1 MGGNK
6 KREKSQKRKKSSTTD
21 QNEKGLKQQRQGSNS
36 KDDVTVSDILSQT
49 HYVLY
54 PSESDNNLPVFDS
67 EVASHT
73 SNTMAESSPDSEN
86 FENTYENNSI
96 FLGYLFQ
103 TFLKNKTLS
112 QSALMNMRSEW
123 GAMKTCVKNKANLYR
138 FCPQ

>member
-21 QNEKGLKQQRQGSNS
+21 QNEKGLKQQRQGSNT

-49 HYVLY
+49 HSVLY

-73 SNTMAESSPDSEN
+73 SNTMAESSPDNEN
-86 FENTYENNSI
+86 FEKYVREQFNFLRISVSYVLEKQNIITKRLDEYEVRMERI
-96 FLGYLFQ
+96 E
-103 TFLKNKTLS
+103 KN
-112 QSALMNMRSEW
+112 
-123 GAMKTCVKNKANLYR
+123 V
-138 FCPQ
+138 

>member
-21 QNEKGLKQQRQGSNS
+21 QNEKGLKQQRQGSNT

-49 HYVLY
+49 HSVLY

-73 SNTMAESSPDSEN
+73 LNTMAESSPDNEHFEKYVREQLN
-86 FENTYENNSI
+86 FLRIS
-96 FLGYLFQ
+96 
-103 TFLKNKTLS
+103 
-112 QSALMNMRSEW
+112 
-123 GAMKTCVKNKANLYR
+123 V
-138 FCPQ
+138 